1 MNEPATHI
9 DSKNETFLK
18 EYMPIAEFSASKN
31 IAEEK
36 IIAMIREGS
45 YAGQIKNGLWF
56 VRRDQPKETM
66 VESVVAQPPSN
77 NTFQKLFSGSYGL
90 GATFW
95 GWGACGGFLL
105 ASLLMIP
112 IEGLGTDVFIV
123 PSILLWFAYITIVF
137 VGIWRSDKSFS
148 ILSFVSKLFV
158 LVTFSGLAFFLLYAV
173 ALLTSDYPNH

>member
-1 MNEPATHI
+1 MSEPTIHLDSINEA
-9 DSKNETFLK
+9 FLK
-18 EYMPIAEFSASKN
+18 DYMPVAEFSVSNN

-45 YAGQIKNGLWF
+45 YSGRIKHGLWF
-56 VRRDQPKETM
+56 VRRDQPKEKV
-66 VESVVAQPPSN
+66 VETLVVRPPSSN
-77 NTFQKLFSGSYGL
+77 LVLKILRGSYGL
-90 GATFW
+90 GVTFW

-123 PSILLWFAYITIVF
+123 PSILLWFVYITVVF
-137 VGIWRSDKSFS
+137 IGIWRSDKSFGV
-148 ILSFVSKLFV
+148 LSLASKLFV